1 MCCDVD
7 RVNLRTMA
15 TFINEEDDTV
25 FDLEKGPGWAKLL
38 CSKLT
43 NMFRGISNQI
53 AAVETNCRDISNQ
66 LRDFKD
72 EVQNEIKRVDLKATE
87 ALDAAKDN
95 KVAIQRLEQQLV
107 ASNRRCNGLQEEN
120 RKLTARVDSQESYT
134 RKENL
139 VIRGI
144 KDNGDETPEASI
156 AAVRNVFIR
165 DLKLDAD
172 VVNKMIFVRCHRL
185 GKYAANDDGPKFHRS
200 MIIRFMNYNDR
211 QQVWNKRFDIGNKSI
226 SISENYANPVEMRRK
241 LLYPVVKKAKS
252 LEQYNKVFLRN
263 DQLHIDNKTYSIQDN
278 LHELPSDLHPRQFS
292 YRTDDKW
299 IVFGGIH
306 SQFNFLSNYFEQ
318 TIKYKGI
325 DHSTIEHAYQY
336 EKSVRYND
344 VTTMEKILSAQTPAE
359 AKLHGSRVSNF
370 KRADWDSVK
379 SALLEELLRIKFTPD
394 SELARR
400 LMATTG
406 KSLAEAGKSKTFAIG
421 LPLYQCTLG
430 ANKQFD
436 TSKWSMNGNILGT
449 GLMKIRNE
457 LNDL

>member
-1 MCCDVD
+1 
-7 RVNLRTMA
+7 MA
-15 TFINEEDDTV
+15 TFINEEDDNV

-38 CSKLT
+38 CTKLT
-43 NMFRGISNQI
+43 NMFRGISTQI
-53 AAVETNCRDISNQ
+53 AAVETNCRDISSQ
-66 LRDFKD
+66 LTDFKG
-72 EVQNEIKRVDLKATE
+72 EVRNEIKRVDLKATE
-87 ALDAAKDN
+87 ALDAAKAN

-144 KDNGDETPEASI
+144 KDNGEETPEASI
-156 AAVRNVFIR
+156 AAVRNVLIR
-165 DLKLDAD
+165 DLNLDPD
-172 VVNKMIFVRCHRL
+172 VVSKMIIVRCHRL
-185 GKYAANDDGPKFHRS
+185 GKFAANDGGPKFHRS
-200 MIIRFMNYNDR
+200 MIIRFLNYNDR
-211 QQVWNKRFDIGNKSI
+211 QLIWNKRFDIGNKSI

-241 LLYPVVKKAKS
+241 LLYPVMKKAKS

-263 DQLHIDNKTYSIQDN
+263 DVLHIDNKTYRIQDN
-278 LHELPSDLHPRQFS
+278 LHELPSDVHPRQFS

-306 SQFNFLSNYFEQ
+306 SQFNFMSNYYEQ
-318 TIKYKGI
+318 KIEHKGI
-325 DHSTIEHAYQY
+325 EHNTIEHAYQY
-336 EKSVRYND
+336 EKSARYND

-370 KRADWDSVK
+370 RRADWDSVK
-379 SALLEELLRIKFTPD
+379 SDILEELLRIKFTPD

-400 LMATTG
+400 LVSSTG

-436 TSKWSMNGNILGT
+436 TSKWSMDGNILGT
-449 GLMKIRNE
+449 CLMKIRNE